1 MVDTN
6 KFTMGLSHK
15 ARLGLGGAAL
25 LALGLAGGAGATKLT
40 RPAVEMAPVMPVAIA
55 SLPTRDGTVTVKGKV
70 AEVYGDRFTVV
81 DASGKT
87 MVDAREG
94 DSMIQPGAT
103 LLIQGR
109 YDDGQLRAS
118 FLVDGNGKIAS
129 LGPAGRPPRGP
140 HGPGERGPGRPDG
153 PGGPDARGPGR
164 DGPPPPPANGCP
176 TPPPPTGTAVPA
188 AAAVSPAPATAPA
201 TK

>member
-1 MVDTN
+1 MIDTS
-6 KFTMGLSHK
+6 KFTMGLSPK

-55 SLPTRDGTVTVKGKV
+55 TLPNRSGPVTVKGKV
-70 AEVYGDRFTVV
+70 AEVYGDRFTVT
-81 DASGKT
+81 DGSGKT

-94 DSMIQPGAT
+94 DAMVQPGAT
-103 LLIQGR
+103 LLVQGR

-118 FLVDGNGKIAS
+118 FLVDGNGRIAS
-129 LGPAGRPPRGP
+129 VGPAGRPP
-140 HGPGERGPGRPDG
+140 HGPKGPG
-153 PGGPDARGPGR
+153 ARGPAGP
-164 DGPPPPPANGCP
+164 DSPPPPPANGCP
-176 TPPPPTGTAVPA
+176 PPPAPSA
-188 AAAVSPAPATAPA
+188 AAAPQLAPA